1 MYSLADIFQFR
12 HPLVRDL
19 AWCCFSPSLLQ
30 QLPAAATADA
40 GRLDIQLYQ
49 PLFDQ
54 QAYHWLQQLDADPAT
69 LTQHMASQKSHFLGA
84 RFEQFWRFYWQCFP
98 GRQLLAH
105 NLQVNQINAAGKQ
118 QTLGEFDFIV
128 RQQSASLPTN
138 EQTAETLH
146 METAVKFY
154 LGTNLPQSA
163 VNAKQQPQQSA
174 NKQASGST
182 DYSDWSQWIGPN
194 AIDRLDLKLNRLL
207 EHQLPL
213 GRNAT
218 ARQQLQETYD
228 IRTPLQPL
236 LGLRG
241 YFFYPA
247 HQPDFPPPY
256 LSHPQHCRGQ
266 WFYRR
271 DFINQHKNA
280 EQDDRR
286 WQVLDKP
293 RWLSTRH
300 YDHAEP
306 PSDSLNHRQIDSL
319 IEQYFADE
327 PQPKFNEC
335 ESRTQDKPSNSHRNK
350 RRARPLLIAELQ
362 RQAAGWQEI
371 NRSFIVAD
379 DWPTDN

>member
-54 QAYHWLQQLDADPAT
+54 QAYHWLQQLDTDPAT

-84 RFEQFWRFYWQCFP
+84 RFEQFWRFYWQYFP
-98 GRQLLAH
+98 ERQLIAH
-105 NLQVNQINAAGKQ
+105 NLQVNQINATGKQ

-128 RQQSASLPTN
+128 RQQSASLPTS

-154 LGTNLPQSA
+154 LGTASSTA
-163 VNAKQQPQQSA
+163 VI
-174 NKQASGST
+174 NKH
-182 DYSDWSQWIGPN
+182 SDWSQWIGPN
-194 AIDRLDLKLNRLL
+194 AIDRLDLKLDRLL

-213 GRNAT
+213 SRHAT
-218 ARQQLQETYD
+218 ARQRLQEDYD
-228 IRTPLQPL
+228 ICTPLLPL

-247 HQPDFPPPY
+247 NQPDFPPPY

-266 WFYRR
+266 WFYLR

-293 RWLSTRH
+293 RWLSARH

-306 PSDSLNHRQIDSL
+306 PSDSLNHQQIDSL
-319 IEQYFADE
+319 IEQHFADE
-327 PQPKFNEC
+327 PQPKLNER
-335 ESRTQDKPSNSHRNK
+335 ESRTQDKPSNNHRNK
-350 RRARPLLIAELQ
+350 QRARPLLIAELQ

-371 NRSFIVAD
+371 NRYFIVAD
-379 DWPTDN
+379 DWPSNN